1 MRDLARKFL
10 SHDCGPFAQFVK
22 YGAVGVMATCV
33 HLAVFYL
40 LASTCLKCLTED
52 DKAVR
57 LLSLPSAAFTG
68 AEPWY
73 EARWFLAAVATALY
87 GRIYDRIGYRKT
99 LVPALLVLMLGYAVL
114 YLFRNTALVF
124 LGSLL
129 MMCGYLGG
137 MAVFGARVRDCTPA
151 GMAGRFQGLRIIG
164 QVLIPGVV
172 GPEIAKLVLKGA
184 ETVANDDGTFSFI
197 PNENIFLWA
206 GIVLLPIAAV
216 IVCEL
221 LRLKRQ

>member
-73 EARWFLAAVATALY
+73 EARWFLAGVATAAGFIVANVFCWLMNRAFVFRPGKFRWY
-87 GRIYDRIGYRKT
+87 VEFGMFFGVAAIATSI
-99 LVPALLVLMLGYAVL
+99 ALAVQSVLIK
-114 YLFRNTALVF
+114 F
-124 LGSLL
+124 
-129 MMCGYLGG
+129 
-137 MAVFGARVRDCTPA
+137 A
-151 GMAGRFQGLRIIG
+151 GM
-164 QVLIPGVV
+164 
-172 GPEIAKLVLKGA
+172 
-184 ETVANDDGTFSFI
+184 TTS
-197 PNENIFLWA
+197 
-206 GIVLLPIAAV
+206 AAV
-216 IVCEL
+216 IIEVAVSFL
-221 LRLKRQ
+221 LNFFARKFFIFKG

>member
-1 MRDLARKFL
+1 VRDLARKFL

-73 EARWFLAAVATALY
+73 EARWFLAAVATAA
-87 GRIYDRIGYRKT
+87 GFS
-99 LVPALLVLMLGYAVL
+99 VANVFCWLMNRWFVFRPGKFKWYVELGM
-114 YLFRNTALVF
+114 F
-124 LGSLL
+124 
-129 MMCGYLGG
+129 
-137 MAVFGARVRDCTPA
+137 FGASTLATVIALGVMKFLIDQF
-151 GMAGRFQGLRIIG
+151 GMMTTLA
-164 QVLIPGVV
+164 VV
-172 GPEIAKLVLKGA
+172 VE
-184 ETVANDDGTFSFI
+184 
-197 PNENIFLWA
+197 
-206 GIVLLPIAAV
+206 V
-216 IVCEL
+216 IVSFL
-221 LRLKRQ
+221 VNFFIRKFVIFKG